1 MGGEGVND
9 VKVINSVDNIHVMI
23 VCLSV
28 CTLCVHC
35 GNYEN
40 NTHSV
45 YIIFSNYL
53 ELIFTEAPGSTPNP
67 GYRG

>member
-1 MGGEGVND
+1 MGGGVND

-23 VCLSV
+23 ECLSV
-28 CTLCVHC
+28 CTLCVQC
-35 GNYEN
+35 GNYDN

-45 YIIFSNYL
+45 LYIIFSNYL